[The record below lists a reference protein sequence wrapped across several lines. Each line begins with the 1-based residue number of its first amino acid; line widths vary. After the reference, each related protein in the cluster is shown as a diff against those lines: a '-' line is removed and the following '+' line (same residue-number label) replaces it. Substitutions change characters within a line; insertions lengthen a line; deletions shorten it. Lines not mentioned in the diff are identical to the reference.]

1 MIKWKTKNTSQEQHS
16 QEQHSQEQFQN
27 PVEKS
32 HKETTLLN
40 YGLPFLFP
48 RL

>member
-16 QEQHSQEQFQN
+16 QEQFQN

-32 HKETTLLN
+32 QKETTLLN